1 MKDRNQFIQYIAIV
15 LICIINLGTLW
26 YCAPLTENLSYL
38 GNTLHHPV
46 YLIIWASSAAAYFFW
61 YTLKLMQALRYSSSL
76 GKFCL
81 GVVCIIMIISVCLPY
96 DPMQYPQ
103 LSKWHT
109 RLAMWSTIGYVL
121 LFFHFLFD
129 TFKKD
134 YRFFRKAFPKYFTL
148 VVFDSLLF
156 LLNGGVSTLL
166 EISFTIGMSLF
177 LSYLLHENVPSK

>member
-61 YTLKLMQALRYSSSL
+61 YTMKLMQALRYTSSL

-81 GVVCIIMIISVCLPY
+81 GVVCIIMIISVCLP
-96 DPMQYPQ
+96 
-103 LSKWHT
+103 L
-109 RLAMWSTIGYVL
+109 
-121 LFFHFLFD
+121 
-129 TFKKD
+129 
-134 YRFFRKAFPKYFTL
+134 
-148 VVFDSLLF
+148 
-156 LLNGGVSTLL
+156 
-166 EISFTIGMSLF
+166 
-177 LSYLLHENVPSK
+177 

>member
-1 MKDRNQFIQYIAIV
+1 MVLCSPNRKLILPWKYITSS
-15 LICIINLGTLW
+15 CIFNNMGKQRCRL
-26 YCAPLTENLSYL
+26 
-38 GNTLHHPV
+38 
-46 YLIIWASSAAAYFFW
+46 FFW
-61 YTLKLMQALRYSSSL
+61 YTLKLMQAFRYSSSL

-96 DPMQYPQ
+96 DPIQYPQ

-134 YRFFRKAFPKYFTL
+134 YRFLGK
-148 VVFDSLLF
+148 LF
-156 LLNGGVSTLL
+156 LNILPLL
-166 EISFTIGMSLF
+166 
-177 LSYLLHENVPSK
+177 YLIVCFFY